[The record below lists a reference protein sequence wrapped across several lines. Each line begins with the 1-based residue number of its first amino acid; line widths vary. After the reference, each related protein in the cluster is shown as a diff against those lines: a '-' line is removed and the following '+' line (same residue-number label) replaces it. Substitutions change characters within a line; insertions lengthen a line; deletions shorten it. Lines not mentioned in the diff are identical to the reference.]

1 MDTRKKVMKKIQHKL
16 EIADVIF
23 ARIEYNSKIESQNI
37 NLFLEL
43 KNEGKDFIFKDS
55 PPSLKKQIL

>member
-1 MDTRKKVMKKIQHKL
+1 METRKKVMKKIQHKL

-43 KNEGKDFIFKDS
+43 KNEGKDFIFKNS
-55 PPSLKKQIL
+55 SPSLKKQIL